1 MYVGVYVAVLQIIC
15 VVSNFSRTMLY
26 LPNKRGKC
34 MELSASLFGVEQQ
47 LYDSIQFTVD
57 IKTGYLYSGTVS
69 LTATG
74 GCRLFCS
81 ALPVRSA

>member
-1 MYVGVYVAVLQIIC
+1 MKINTAEKLVHQQTWMMQCTAYIYCNVSLVNLYIVAKHRSVFLFIC
-15 VVSNFSRTMLY
+15 YSKV
-26 LPNKRGKC
+26 
-34 MELSASLFGVEQQ
+34 
-47 LYDSIQFTVD
+47 
-57 IKTGYLYSGTVS
+57 KTGYSYSGTVS